1 MKRFAKGDLA
11 ITCNSL
17 APLLNNGHL
26 VAILEV
32 WGPGARS
39 GIAFAYLVERVDGQP
54 FAIGFKPG
62 TPIPVAGCRQVIG
75 DQHQLRPLLERL
87 EDISV
92 VEADEVPA

>member
-26 VAILEV
+26 VTILEV
-32 WGPGARS
+32 RGPGASR

-54 FAIGFKPG
+54 FAVAFK
-62 TPIPVAGCRQVIG
+62 TDTNLPIRGRRRVIG
-75 DQHQLRPLLERL
+75 DQHMLRPLRERL
-87 EDISV
+87 EEIRA

>member
-32 WGPGARS
+32 LGPGAQP

-54 FAIGFKPG
+54 FAIGFRTATNVPA
-62 TPIPVAGCRQVIG
+62 PGCRQVIG

-87 EDISV
+87 EDIRV
-92 VEADEVPA
+92 VEAEEVPA